1 MRDRVPI
8 KDAKVTIV
16 GLARNCED
24 VIGSELRRIDSA
36 FAQFKAR
43 NWIVVESDSDD
54 GTADEIRS
62 IASTMDLQLIS
73 HGRLRDRHPRRTH
86 RLAVCRNTYLEL
98 IESDSEAGRC
108 DFVVVVDLDGV
119 NDALTPASIRAC
131 WDAEVDWDACFAN
144 QSGPYYDMWALRH
157 SAWSPGDWHE
167 NYDLLL
173 EHGVRQH
180 KAIEVACF
188 GRMVTLDPDA
198 PPLEVDSAFGGLGIY
213 KRRLFDGAR
222 YVGAGESGRELC
234 EHVALHESMRR
245 KGARLFIIPS
255 CINGTWNEHSDK
267 VRPFPRF
274 VRSFKA
280 CLVDGLALLGVSPAN
295 TKR

>member
-1 MRDRVPI
+1 M
-8 KDAKVTIV
+8 TIV

-62 IASTMDLQLIS
+62 VASTMNLQLIS

-119 NDALTPASIRAC
+119 NDALTQASIRAC

-144 QSGPYYDMWALRH
+144 QSG
-157 SAWSPGDWHE
+157 
-167 NYDLLL
+167 
-173 EHGVRQH
+173 
-180 KAIEVACF
+180 
-188 GRMVTLDPDA
+188 
-198 PPLEVDSAFGGLGIY
+198 
-213 KRRLFDGAR
+213 
-222 YVGAGESGRELC
+222 
-234 EHVALHESMRR
+234 
-245 KGARLFIIPS
+245 
-255 CINGTWNEHSDK
+255 
-267 VRPFPRF
+267 
-274 VRSFKA
+274 
-280 CLVDGLALLGVSPAN
+280 
-295 TKR
+295 